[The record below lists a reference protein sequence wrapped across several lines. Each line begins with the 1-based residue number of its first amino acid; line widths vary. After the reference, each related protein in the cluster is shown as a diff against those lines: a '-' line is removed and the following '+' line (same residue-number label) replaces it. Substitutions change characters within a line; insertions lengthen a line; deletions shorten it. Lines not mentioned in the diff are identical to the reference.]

1 MSRLAP
7 RRASRSPRATT
18 FTVAMPRPATH
29 LYEIEMR
36 VAPFATPVDAF
47 DLVLP
52 VWTPGSYLV
61 REFSRH
67 VRDLSVEGPLGNA
80 LPVVKV
86 EKNRWRAGLTDEP
99 SPGPFTVRYRVYA
112 NELTVRTSHLDASHG
127 YGNGANLFFYV
138 DGRMEEPH
146 DVAFDLPVGW
156 KATMPLP
163 RRRGS
168 YRAADYDELVDS
180 PFECGTHRTWEFRAA
195 GVPHTLAVWGSGNEE
210 PRRLVRDLTAIVR
223 AAARMFGSL
232 PYERYVFLA
241 HLAPGAR
248 GGLEHRASQSVAM
261 DPFTF
266 APETAYRDALRLFSH
281 ELFHAWNVKRI
292 HPKSLGPFDY
302 TKEAYTRDLWAMEGI
317 TSYYQELLLV
327 RAGLQEP
334 RHLLEELAK
343 ALQGHRN
350 TPGAAVQSAELAS
363 VDAWIRA
370 YRPDENSPNVAES
383 YYRRGML
390 IGWALDLTI
399 RRATRGRRSLD
410 DVLRRLF
417 RRWGAKGLAYPDG
430 ELETSASAA
439 AGRDLGGFFHRYVRG
454 TGSPPFE
461 RLLPAFGWTLR
472 EKPEKDA
479 DGETPARVR
488 TVADFGWKTREEEG
502 RLVLAEVWAGR
513 AAYEAGLSAG
523 DELVALSG
531 VKASGAEI
539 ERLVRDGRPG
549 TRVEVAAF
557 RRGRL
562 LTRPLDLG
570 ARRSFTYEIV
580 ADGKAAR
587 DARRL
592 GRGWLGSAPG

>member
-1 MSRLAP
+1 MARRTRLRSVP
-7 RRASRSPRATT
+7 SPRVTS

-29 LYEIEMR
+29 LFEITMR
-36 VAPFATPVDAF
+36 IAPFPSPAGGI

-52 VWTPGSYLV
+52 VWTPGSYMV

-67 VRDLSVEGPLGNA
+67 VRDLTVEGPFGNA
-80 LPVVKV
+80 LSVVKV
-86 EKNRWRAGLTDEP
+86 EKNRWRVGLRDDP
-99 SPGPFTVRYRVYA
+99 SPGPFTVRYRVFA
-112 NELTVRTSHLDASHG
+112 HDLTVRTSHLDATHG

-138 DGRMEEPH
+138 DGRKEEPLE
-146 DVAFDLPVGW
+146 VAFELPGGW

-163 RRRGS
+163 RRGRAF
-168 YRAADYDELVDS
+168 RAAGYDELVDS
-180 PFECGTHRTWEFRAA
+180 PFECGAHRTWTFRAA
-195 GVPHTLAVWGSGNEE
+195 GVPHTLAVWGAGNEE
-210 PRRLVRDLTAIVR
+210 PRRLVRDLTALVK

-232 PYERYVFLA
+232 PYERYVFLV

-266 APETAYRDALRLFSH
+266 APESAYRDALRLFSH

-292 HPKSLGPFDY
+292 HPRPLGPFDY

-317 TSYYQELLLV
+317 TSYYEELLLV

-334 RHLLEELAK
+334 KHLLEELAK
-343 ALQGHRN
+343 ALKGHRD

-363 VDAWIRA
+363 FDAWIRA
-370 YRPDENSPNVAES
+370 YRPDENSPNVSES

-390 IGWALDLTI
+390 LGWALDLTI
-399 RRATRGRRSLD
+399 RKATRGRRSLD
-410 DVLRRLF
+410 DVLRRLY

-430 ELETSASAA
+430 EVERTASAV
-439 AGRDLGGFFHRYVRG
+439 AGRGLGGFFDRYVRG
-454 TGSPPFE
+454 VGSPSFE

-479 DGETPARVR
+479 DGEMPPKVR
-488 TVADFGWKTREEEG
+488 TTADFGWKTKTENG

-523 DELVALSG
+523 DELVALGG
-531 VKASGAEI
+531 VKAGDDELR
-539 ERLVRDGRPG
+539 RLGRDGRPG
-549 TRVEVAAF
+549 TRVDVAVF

-562 LTRPLDLG
+562 LTVPLVLG
-570 ARRSFTYEIV
+570 ARRAFTYEV
-580 ADGKAAR
+580 AADEDAAR

-592 GRGWLGSAPG
+592 GRGWLGSVPG